1 LVNREFVKSE
11 SEDESGGERIM
22 RVAVVGASGYTGL
35 ELVRIVLRHPR
46 LELVAATSEKRAGQP
61 VGEAFPALRGL
72 VDLAFESVDP
82 AALADRV
89 EVAFTSLPH
98 ATAAP
103 VVAALRKAGVSVI
116 DISAD
121 FRLRDLETYR
131 EWYGEH
137 GAPELLGQAV
147 YGLPELYRDQLVGAE
162 LVAAP
167 GCYPTSALLP
177 LVPLLREG
185 LLEPSPIFVDSKS
198 GVSGA
203 GRKLEEGL
211 LFGELDGNSR
221 SYKVVDHRHVPEM
234 EQEASLAAGESVR
247 VTFVPYLIPAIRG
260 IATSVLVR
268 PRRPISSESARAV
281 LESAYGDA
289 PFVRV
294 LPPGET
300 PSLAAVRGSNFCDVT
315 AFADQRGGTL
325 VLLSALDNLVKG
337 SGGQGVQCLNL
348 MRSWPET
355 TGLLEAPLAP

>member
-1 LVNREFVKSE
+1 
-11 SEDESGGERIM
+11 M

-46 LELVAATSEKRAGQP
+46 LELTAATSEQRAGQP
-61 VGEAFPALRGL
+61 VGEVFPALRGL
-72 VDLAFESVDP
+72 VDLDFESADP
-82 AALADRV
+82 GALAERV
-89 EVAFTSLPH
+89 EVAFTALPH

-103 VVAALRKAGVSVI
+103 VVAALRKAGVRVI
-116 DISAD
+116 DMSAD
-121 FRLRDLETYR
+121 FRLRSLETYR

-137 GAPELLGQAV
+137 AAPELLGQAV
-147 YGLPELYRDQLVGAE
+147 YGLPELYRDRLAGAP

-167 GCYPTSALLP
+167 GCYPTSVLLP
-177 LVPLLREG
+177 LAPFLQEALV
-185 LLEPSPIFVDSKS
+185 EPAPIFVDSKS

-221 SYKVVDHRHVPEM
+221 SYKVAHHRHVPEI
-234 EQEASLAAGESVR
+234 EQEASLAAGEAVR

-260 IATSVLVR
+260 IATTVLVR
-268 PRRPISSESARAV
+268 PRRPIDSESARAL
-281 LESAYGDA
+281 LESAYADA

-294 LPPGET
+294 LRPGET

-315 AFADQRGGTL
+315 AIADERNGTL

-348 MRSWPET
+348 MCGWPET
-355 TGLLEAPLAP
+355 CGLWEAPLIP